1 MSKTKTTL
9 AEKCKKIQVT
19 IKTYSGIKADTEAKR
34 ELADN
39 KNADETLVNVSK
51 HLFDRTFLREP
62 TKIGKQFRNNVIYKR
77 TLPWI
82 DADDRVLGEGTSYVA
97 GTHRRVKGGEW
108 RLLPADQLNW
118 FEQQVKEYRK
128 RFFDA
133 VDEIITG
140 YEDAIEEA
148 EQQHTGLGDLFNRL
162 DYPSVDDLRARY
174 IFEYEIGIINE
185 FNSRDIRVQID
196 EEVRENIVATE
207 LAKEKSIKQNADSHT
222 AKKLVGLVEN
232 LADRLDAFDPKNPSK
247 NPLRDS
253 SFDNLRDLL
262 DVVDNYLLTDDDNL
276 QKTIDDLRK
285 DIVKSKISQS
295 DLKKDGKTRKATVK
309 KLRKAEKEI
318 KISDTAKGLF

>member
-9 AEKCKKIQVT
+9 AEKCRKVQAT

-51 HLFDRTFLREP
+51 HLFDRDFLREP

-108 RLLPADQLNW
+108 RLLPAEHIEW

-128 RFFDA
+128 RFFDE
-133 VDEIITG
+133 VDKIIDG

-148 EQQHTGLGDLFNRL
+148 EQRTRDAEVGSASSCFTRHL
-162 DYPSVDDLRARY
+162 DRSPR
-174 IFEYEIGIINE
+174 
-185 FNSRDIRVQID
+185 
-196 EEVRENIVATE
+196 
-207 LAKEKSIKQNADSHT
+207 
-222 AKKLVGLVEN
+222 
-232 LADRLDAFDPKNPSK
+232 
-247 NPLRDS
+247 
-253 SFDNLRDLL
+253 
-262 DVVDNYLLTDDDNL
+262 DDDEHVSSEHAL
-276 QKTIDDLRK
+276 HREEPHAQDWL
-285 DIVKSKISQS
+285 
-295 DLKKDGKTRKATVK
+295 
-309 KLRKAEKEI
+309 
-318 KISDTAKGLF
+318 